1 MVNKKSVI
9 YFFII
14 TSLFISSCSSSD
26 EKKIC
31 EYNKELSACNKLTNQ
46 EERMSCLNKA
56 NEKAGSLDNIDSSKK
71 ESMLVLTGTFQ
82 NCVSSAM
89 TKKQEQEQEQEHKK
103 CVDDWILSIQNLF
116 DCR

>member
-1 MVNKKSVI
+1 MRNKKAL
-9 YFFII
+9 FIFLI

-26 EKKIC
+26 EKKNC
-31 EYNKELSACNKLTNQ
+31 EFAKEMSDCNQLTNQ
-46 EERMSCLNKA
+46 EAQLSCLNKA

-82 NCVSSAM
+82 NCITSAM
-89 TKKQEQEQEQEHKK
+89 SKKQEQEQEKEHKK

-116 DCR
+116 DCH